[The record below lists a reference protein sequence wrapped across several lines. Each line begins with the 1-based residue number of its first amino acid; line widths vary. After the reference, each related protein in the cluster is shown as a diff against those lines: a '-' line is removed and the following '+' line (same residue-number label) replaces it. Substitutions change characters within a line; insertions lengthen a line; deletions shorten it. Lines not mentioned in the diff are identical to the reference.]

1 MPERGNWQASNLCET
16 STATLIVDNLN
27 EDLNFIITPT
37 FAECSEEQQALK
49 LHHWKDKNGKYLS
62 YRGFSSQCNKSK
74 RTSKGL
80 KLELEPTIGNR
91 DQEFLDM
98 QYSNLKEFSLI
109 LMKGIKKFC
118 HKTIN
123 ETATDINS
131 TEKRNKRKKK
141 KQNMEKEEFQ
151 KIKKTISR
159 NKEAIKLVLKQ
170 RKFT

>member
-1 MPERGNWQASNLCET
+1 
-16 STATLIVDNLN
+16 
-27 EDLNFIITPT
+27 
-37 FAECSEEQQALK
+37 
-49 LHHWKDKNGKYLS
+49 
-62 YRGFSSQCNKSK
+62 
-74 RTSKGL
+74 
-80 KLELEPTIGNR
+80 
-91 DQEFLDM
+91 M

-123 ETATDINS
+123 ETATDIDS

-170 RKFT
+170 RKFTYTINLILREINKHHKPQQYKTPCKDFKE